1 MNIFSKITLK
11 SLRKNKTRTA
21 VTIIGII
28 LSTALVCAV
37 TTSVSSL
44 KDFGLEN
51 MIYECGDWHGVA
63 LETDISTVDM
73 VSSSQEVEKVTVDNI
88 LGYAQL
94 EEYRNESKPYLYIIG
109 ADNAFFEMMPVHMS
123 SGRIPQSIDE
133 IILPDHL
140 RTDGGINYEL
150 GDIIT
155 LNIGDRMSDNFL
167 LGQNNPYNA
176 YNSTGEKLEADEE
189 FNPRETRS
197 YTVVGFYERPDF
209 ESYSAPGYTAITVM
223 DLEATGWFDIYF
235 KMEDPKTVY
244 SFMSE
249 NNLGSETNT
258 NVLMFSG
265 AARYDTFYQVLYSL
279 AAIFTLLIVFG
290 SVSLIYN
297 AFSISVS
304 ERTKQF
310 GLLSSIGATRK
321 QLRRSVQFEALAVST
336 IGIPLGILVGIAGIG
351 ITLYLIGDSFA
362 ALGSFKIPMSLSVSP
377 MAVVIAVIISLI
389 TVFISVLIPA
399 RRATKI
405 TAIDAIRQSMD
416 VSNGTKRMKT
426 SHITY
431 KIFGLPGVLASK
443 YYKRSRKKYRATVVS
458 LFMSIVLFVSA
469 SAFTG
474 YLNDSAE
481 IGFDTKGYDLNYY
494 QTPEEQEL
502 VEPERLMT
510 LLSEDEYVTDSAMTV
525 EKECMALLGR
535 EYMTKQAQEYM
546 DSGYW
551 NGSDGVGTT
560 VCFVDDEFYRVF
572 LEEQGLDPDQYM
584 NSQEPLAYAFDG
596 RSIFDSN
603 SERFVQVK
611 LLDSDNAEFEIKKYK
626 EIKGY
631 YLSSTRENADG
642 SLTYIYQP
650 ESNEQEVL
658 EVPENEAVEQ
668 THVSVGHVSYDEPF
682 FVDSSSMLTLLFPI
696 SAMQNFID
704 QDETYVVNFLFKSEN
719 HTQSYNNMYEMLLE
733 NNLSAYRLQD
743 YAKNAEQ
750 YRNIILIVNVFSYGF
765 IVLISLI
772 AAANVFNTI
781 TTNINLRKRDFAML
795 KSVGMEQ
802 KGFNKMMNYE
812 CLLYGSRALLY
823 GLPVSILISWF
834 IFKSVSYGLDISFQL
849 PWVAIGIA
857 VLSVFVVVFITMM
870 YSIRKLKKDNPIDAM
885 KNENL

>member
-1 MNIFSKITLK
+1 
-11 SLRKNKTRTA
+11 
-21 VTIIGII
+21 
-28 LSTALVCAV
+28 
-37 TTSVSSL
+37 
-44 KDFGLEN
+44 
-51 MIYECGDWHGVA
+51 
-63 LETDISTVDM
+63 
-73 VSSSQEVEKVTVDNI
+73 
-88 LGYAQL
+88 
-94 EEYRNESKPYLYIIG
+94 
-109 ADNAFFEMMPVHMS
+109 
-123 SGRIPQSIDE
+123 
-133 IILPDHL
+133 
-140 RTDGGINYEL
+140 
-150 GDIIT
+150 
-155 LNIGDRMSDNFL
+155 
-167 LGQNNPYNA
+167 
-176 YNSTGEKLEADEE
+176 
-189 FNPRETRS
+189 
-197 YTVVGFYERPDF
+197 
-209 ESYSAPGYTAITVM
+209 
-223 DLEATGWFDIYF
+223 
-235 KMEDPKTVY
+235 
-244 SFMSE
+244 
-249 NNLGSETNT
+249 
-258 NVLMFSG
+258 
-265 AARYDTFYQVLYSL
+265 
-279 AAIFTLLIVFG
+279 
-290 SVSLIYN
+290 
-297 AFSISVS
+297 
-304 ERTKQF
+304 
-310 GLLSSIGATRK
+310 
-321 QLRRSVQFEALAVST
+321 
-336 IGIPLGILVGIAGIG
+336 
-351 ITLYLIGDSFA
+351 
-362 ALGSFKIPMSLSVSP
+362 
-377 MAVVIAVIISLI
+377 
-389 TVFISVLIPA
+389 
-399 RRATKI
+399 
-405 TAIDAIRQSMD
+405 
-416 VSNGTKRMKT
+416 
-426 SHITY
+426 
-431 KIFGLPGVLASK
+431 
-443 YYKRSRKKYRATVVS
+443 
-458 LFMSIVLFVSA
+458 
-469 SAFTG
+469 
-474 YLNDSAE
+474 
-481 IGFDTKGYDLNYY
+481 
-494 QTPEEQEL
+494 
-502 VEPERLMT
+502 
-510 LLSEDEYVTDSAMTV
+510 
-525 EKECMALLGR
+525 
-535 EYMTKQAQEYM
+535 
-546 DSGYW
+546 
-551 NGSDGVGTT
+551 
-560 VCFVDDEFYRVF
+560 
-572 LEEQGLDPDQYM
+572 M

-750 YRNIILIVNVFSYGF
+750 YRNIILIINVFSYGF

-849 PWVAIGIA
+849 PWAAIGIA